1 LYSPKEHPNID
12 DQLPVIPS
20 SAKLDVE
27 KIKVDILK
35 YHPFIQPLLAD
46 DWQTFCK
53 NDFSSVYQALVRG
66 SYCLSNSMLAKAL

>member
-27 KIKVDILK
+27 KIKIDILK
-35 YHPFIQPLLAD
+35 YYPFLQPLSA
-46 DWQTFCK
+46 K
-53 NDFSSVYQALVRG
+53 DF
-66 SYCLSNSMLAKAL
+66 